1 MEHSKRALTELN
13 TFTVLIAANS
23 FLLSDW
29 DDKKNP
35 WIMRNL
41 AYLSRRL
48 QTEVGAMAPTPL
60 IFDEAFK
67 ILKSPMA
74 GIDPAEGLL
83 NFIWDVVNPWHW
95 GLETDFMGLGDEE
108 RLIKSGKYKDHSKLY
123 KSFMNSPFLPMKR
136 SIERAIHPEE
146 SMPFFNN

>member
-1 MEHSKRALTELN
+1 MLNSDTEGYYRTLGKFLWSTLKDLKEFKFTAIAYWHEMSDAEKANMARALTELT
-13 TFTVLIAANS
+13 TFAVLIAANS

-74 GIDPAEGLL
+74 GIDQIG
-83 NFIWDVVNPWHW
+83 
-95 GLETDFMGLGDEE
+95 
-108 RLIKSGKYKDHSKLY
+108 
-123 KSFMNSPFLPMKR
+123 
-136 SIERAIHPEE
+136 RAHV
-146 SMPFFNN
+146 